1 MTASAR
7 PDSMELA
14 DYLGVLRRRWWIVA
28 LLVVVGAGA
37 GAAYAKVAPKTY
49 SASVLIE
56 VTALPN
62 NANSVSGRTGGN
74 VNMDNEAQVATST
87 EVAAIAARTL
97 HDGVTALAL
106 SKDVTVAVPPNT
118 TFLQLKCGMP
128 TPGQAM
134 ACANAVGRAYLTQR
148 RNTAA
153 SGISG
158 EVNAQ
163 NGRITELT
171 SRVTVLKA
179 KVAGFKGRGKTTARV
194 RIQLSLNQAQ
204 TQLAAAESDNAKLVP
219 FLDDLNAP
227 GNTMVGQVATPASL
241 PTSPSSPRTLL
252 VLPSGLVGGLL
263 LGLLGAFVLDFRDRR
278 IHSARDVE
286 RFLDLPVLVDL
297 AAGNSRM
304 QPAVASPRSRTGQSF
319 TELGQYV
326 ATSLGEGSH
335 VVFVAGT
342 SAGPGCSVL
351 AANLA
356 ATLART
362 RSRVLLVCADPGGTV
377 TPQLT
382 GVADDR
388 GLADVLAGTATVAEA
403 AQQAS
408 EEPQLAVLTPG
419 QDVSG
424 ALLNLQYEASRR
436 LLSEL
441 RRDYRY
447 VIVEVQSVGED
458 ASAFALAEFADA
470 AVMAV
475 ETTLTTRPG
484 AADCLQ
490 RLDRLRTS
498 VLGAVVL
505 PAQAGQPARPLPE
518 VGSVRRPP
526 APRARPEARPESR
539 PEPRPEPRFEP
550 RAEAR
555 PDPSS
560 GERRRPSAPS
570 APPANGRTTSSS
582 PWPPSA
588 LPRSEP
594 QPSSPSSPGSRF
606 PGPPSPAA
614 APPAAEPA
622 PPLSPPPAPD
632 PLSDPIGGS
641 RSSGS
646 RGSGSG
652 SRSRSTRSGSHP
664 SDPGSRSA
672 PVGSSAR
679 ASRGDDLIP
688 WPEPPDQTSEE

>member
-1 MTASAR
+1 MARMAASAR

-14 DYLGVLRRRWWIVA
+14 DYLGVLRRRWWIVV
-28 LLVVVGAGA
+28 LLVVIGAGA

-87 EVAAIAARTL
+87 QVAAIAAKTL
-97 HDGVTALAL
+97 NDGVTAQSL
-106 SKDVTVAVPPNT
+106 SKDISVAVPPNT
-118 TFLQLKCGMP
+118 TFLQLKCGMS
-128 TPGQAM
+128 TAHQAA
-134 ACANAVGRAYLTQR
+134 ACADAVGQAYLTQR
-148 RNTAA
+148 RTNAA
-153 SGISG
+153 NGIAG

-163 NGRITELT
+163 NQRITTLT

-179 KVAGFKGRGKTTARV
+179 KLASFKGRGKTTARV
-194 RIQLSLNQAQ
+194 RVQLGLNEAQ

-219 FLDDLNAP
+219 FLQDLNAP
-227 GNTMVGQVATPASL
+227 GNTMVGQVVTPAAR

-252 VLPSGLVGGLL
+252 VLPSGLLAGLL
-263 LGLLGAFVLDFRDRR
+263 LGLLAAFVIDFRDRR

-286 RFLDLPVLVDL
+286 RFLDLPVLVNL
-297 AAGNSRM
+297 ADGTARM
-304 QPAVASPRSRTGQSF
+304 QPALASPRTRIGQSF

-326 ATSLGEGSH
+326 AASLGEGSH

-342 SAGPGCSVL
+342 SAGAGCSVL

-362 RSRVLLVCADPGGTV
+362 RSRVVVVCADPQGTV

-382 GVADDR
+382 GVAEDR
-388 GLADVLAGTATVAEA
+388 GLADLLAGTATVADV

-408 EEPQLAVLTPG
+408 DEPELQVITPG
-419 QDVSG
+419 RDAVG
-424 ALLNLQYEASRR
+424 GLLNLQYEASRR

-458 ASAFALAEFADA
+458 STAFALAEFADA
-470 AVMAV
+470 ALMAV
-475 ETTLTTRPG
+475 ETMMTTRPG

-498 VLGAVVL
+498 VLGAIVL
-505 PAQAGQPARPLPE
+505 PASTGKPVRPLPE
-518 VGSVRRPP
+518 VGSMS
-526 APRARPEARPESR
+526 RAASASSRTR
-539 PEPRPEPRFEP
+539 PEPRP
-550 RAEAR
+550 
-555 PDPSS
+555 DS
-560 GERRRPSAPS
+560 ERRTG
-570 APPANGRTTSSS
+570 PASNGRGTSSS
-582 PWPPSA
+582 PWPSSG

-594 QPSSPSSPGSRF
+594 QPA
-606 PGPPSPAA
+606 GPPSAA
-614 APPAAEPA
+614 KGKGSKAPGSASSGAQSA
-622 PPLSPPPAPD
+622 PPPAPLPP
-632 PLSDPIGGS
+632 PLSGDPKTSGS

-646 RGSGSG
+646 R
-652 SRSRSTRSGSHP
+652 
-664 SDPGSRSA
+664 SA
-672 PVGSSAR
+672 LVSSSAR
-679 ASRGDDLIP
+679 PAGDDLIP
-688 WPEPPDQTSEE
+688 WPEPPDKISEG